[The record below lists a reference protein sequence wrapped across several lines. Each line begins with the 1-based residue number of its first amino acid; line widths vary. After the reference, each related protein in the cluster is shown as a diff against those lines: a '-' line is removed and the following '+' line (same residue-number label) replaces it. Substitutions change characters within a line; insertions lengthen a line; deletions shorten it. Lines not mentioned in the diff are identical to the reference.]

1 MFGHWRYGSSLFFY
15 VQAELSFVNVKY
27 PFRETKMSVPLGI
40 AGNGKVWVTSNAVRM
55 TSIAVIEYFT

>member
-1 MFGHWRYGSSLFFY
+1 
-15 VQAELSFVNVKY
+15 
-27 PFRETKMSVPLGI
+27 MSVPLGI